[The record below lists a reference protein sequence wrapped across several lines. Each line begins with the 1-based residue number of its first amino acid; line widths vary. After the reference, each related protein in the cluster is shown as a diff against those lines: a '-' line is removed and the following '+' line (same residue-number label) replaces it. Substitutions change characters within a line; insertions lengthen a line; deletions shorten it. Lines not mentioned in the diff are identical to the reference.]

1 MLWGFLF
8 VSPWQNCL
16 DVKLAP
22 RPWWESKG
30 VLISSMSQTQTSP
43 AAPVKSAASFFA
55 EAFMPAHPSCGVSV
69 RGLAC
74 RRGLRP
80 VFENLEFSLES
91 GQALA
96 LYGVNG
102 SGKTSL
108 LRQLAGL
115 LPVETGDISALPMHS
130 MHPMRHYLGHAD
142 GLKAAL
148 TVGETVHFET
158 ALRGSDL
165 PTTSLPALLS
175 ALGLAG
181 RSDQAVGDLSAGQ
194 RRRLS
199 LARLVRAPRPLW
211 LLDEPLTALDADGV
225 ALIETL
231 AQAHLAA
238 GGMLIAASHQPLAFA
253 TKALDM
259 TLYATGQ
266 AS

>member
-1 MLWGFLF
+1 
-8 VSPWQNCL
+8 
-16 DVKLAP
+16 
-22 RPWWESKG
+22 
-30 VLISSMSQTQTSP
+30 MSRTQTSP
-43 AAPVKSAASFFA
+43 AASLTFAASFFA
-55 EAFMPAHPSCGVSV
+55 EAFMPAHPSWRVSV
-69 RGLAC
+69 DGLAC

-96 LYGVNG
+96 LYGANG

-115 LPVETGDISALPMHS
+115 LPVETGNIATLPI
-130 MHPMRHYLGHAD
+130 HPIPLMRHYLGHAD

-148 TVGETVHFET
+148 TIDETLKFE
-158 ALRGSDL
+158 AAMRDNQADLSGSPLAD
-165 PTTSLPALLS
+165 LLS

-199 LARLVRAPRPLW
+199 LAALVLAPRPLW
-211 LLDEPLTALDADGV
+211 LLDEPLTALDTDGV

-238 GGMLIAASHQPLAFA
+238 GGLIIAASHQPLAFA
-253 TKALDM
+253 TKELDM
-259 TLYATGQ
+259 TH
-266 AS
+266 ASGGNAS

>member
-1 MLWGFLF
+1 
-8 VSPWQNCL
+8 
-16 DVKLAP
+16 
-22 RPWWESKG
+22 
-30 VLISSMSQTQTSP
+30 
-43 AAPVKSAASFFA
+43 
-55 EAFMPAHPSCGVSV
+55 MPAHPSWRVSV
-69 RGLAC
+69 DGLAC

-96 LYGVNG
+96 LYGANG

-108 LRQLAGL
+108 LRQLAEL
-115 LPVETGDISALPMHS
+115 LPVETGNIATLPIAPMAPMGS
-130 MHPMRHYLGHAD
+130 MSSMRLMRHYLGHAD

-148 TVGETVHFET
+148 TINETLKFE
-158 ALRGSDL
+158 AAMRDNQADL
-165 PTTSLPALLS
+165 SGPPLPDLLPDLLS

-199 LARLVRAPRPLW
+199 LAALVLAPRPLW
-211 LLDEPLTALDADGV
+211 LLDEPLTALDTDGV

-238 GGMLIAASHQPLAFA
+238 GGLIIAASHQPLAFA
-253 TKALDM
+253 TKELDM
-259 TLYATGQ
+259 TH
-266 AS
+266 ASGGNAS

>member
-1 MLWGFLF
+1 
-8 VSPWQNCL
+8 
-16 DVKLAP
+16 
-22 RPWWESKG
+22 
-30 VLISSMSQTQTSP
+30 MSRTQTSP
-43 AAPVKSAASFFA
+43 AASLTFAASFFA
-55 EAFMPAHPSCGVSV
+55 EAFMPAHPSWRVSV
-69 RGLAC
+69 DGLAC

-80 VFENLEFSLES
+80 VFENLEVSLES

-96 LYGVNG
+96 LYGANG

-115 LPVETGDISALPMHS
+115 LPVETGTIATLPI
-130 MHPMRHYLGHAD
+130 HPIPLMRHYLGHAD

-148 TVGETVHFET
+148 TINETLKFE
-158 ALRGSDL
+158 AAMRDNQADLSGSPLADL
-165 PTTSLPALLS
+165 LPDLLS

-199 LARLVRAPRPLW
+199 LAALVLAPRPLW
-211 LLDEPLTALDADGV
+211 LLDEPLTALDTDGV

-238 GGMLIAASHQPLAFA
+238 GGLIIAASHQPLAFA
-253 TKALDM
+253 TKELDM
-259 TLYATGQ
+259 TH
-266 AS
+266 ASGGNAS